1 VVHAEGAAGLL
12 ALMEKAAEAMT
23 SAGVPFA
30 VAGGAAAYARGGLP
44 PEHDIDFVI
53 RPEDV
58 PAATAALARAGL
70 RLVDPPEDWLVK
82 AFDGDHMLDVIF
94 CLAGEPVGADLLD
107 RASLIEVGAV
117 RVPVLAATDLVIS
130 WLRAF
135 SEKYADFARVLAM
148 VRPIRGQVDWPAV
161 RAATRGSAF
170 AAAFLVL
177 LERLRVIEPE
187 EVPAGG

>member
-1 VVHAEGAAGLL
+1 MVDTQGATGLL
-12 ALMEKAAEAMT
+12 ALMTKAAGALT

-44 PEHDIDFVI
+44 PEHDIDFVV
-53 RPEDV
+53 RPGDV
-58 PAATAALARAGL
+58 PAATAALAGAGL

-82 AFDGDHMLDVIF
+82 AFNGDDMLDLIF
-94 CLAGEPVGADLLD
+94 CLAGEPVTADLLD
-107 RASLIEVGAV
+107 RAGVVKVGAA
-117 RVPVLAATDLVIS
+117 RLPVLTATDLVIS

-135 SEKYADFARVLAM
+135 SEAHADFARVLAM
-148 VRPIRGQVDWPAV
+148 VRPIREQPDWPAV

-177 LERLRVIEPE
+177 LEQLHVIEPA
-187 EVPAGG
+187 EVPASE